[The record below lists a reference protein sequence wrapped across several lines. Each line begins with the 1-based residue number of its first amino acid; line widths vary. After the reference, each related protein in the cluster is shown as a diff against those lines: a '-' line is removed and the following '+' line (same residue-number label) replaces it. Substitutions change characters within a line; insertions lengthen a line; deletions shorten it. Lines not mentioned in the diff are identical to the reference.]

1 MLKLRY
7 RFVIKSSGLKNRK
20 TSRVGALA
28 TIRSIQSSSTKSA
41 ISSSISLNLKDMVLV
56 MVSIE
61 ALYMLAWP
69 GLMRKISKFD
79 MIVYVQA
86 IL

>member
-86 IL
+86 I

>member
-61 ALYMLAWP
+61 ALYMSALS
-69 GLMRKISKFD
+69 GLMRRISKFD

-86 IL
+86 I